1 MKLKQKTRKLV
12 AGVSICASIL
22 VLTSI
27 LSIVNPDSSWQDK
40 FSANLY
46 YERPIS
52 DDIVIIYINDYSLS
66 ADTLGRWQDWDRE
79 YYAQTID
86 NLSSA
91 EASVIGLDLLF
102 NRESKGASEA
112 ALEEAF
118 SSNPQANGVLENLY
132 GYLAEDHPSDTIL
145 ATSMED
151 AGNVVLVKYPDASS
165 SIDIIADSALAEG
178 YAYSGGGQSE
188 LLLSVMLQDSFDLK
202 IADVFTGENHANI
215 PANSNDEMYVNYAGP
230 AGSYKFFS
238 FYDIYTGNFD
248 PQDFA
253 GKIALIGVGT
263 PTLQDHYSVP
273 LGDENMYGVEIHA
286 NTIQTILD
294 GAYLRNLTTTE
305 KIAILAIASLLATAL
320 FMYLGIWWAIGAF
333 FVLSVG
339 YWFSAQAAFRQ
350 GIILDLVYPYLALI
364 IAYIGSTL
372 YRYFTEIQAGKEL
385 KNAFGHYVS
394 PEVVAEIIKNPD
406 ALKLG
411 GDKRAITVFFA
422 DIQNFTNW
430 SEGAQPEALVAQ
442 LNEYFSALS
451 EVIMRNG
458 GTVDKFEGDAIMA
471 FWGAPLPIENHAEL
485 TCRAAIEART
495 RLAELNKK
503 WLTEGRQEIHFR
515 IGINTGEAVV
525 GNLGSQDRF
534 DYTAIGD
541 NVNLAARLESA
552 NKFYSTTIMISENT
566 HGVVSDKFAI
576 RRLDRIRVKGKDKP
590 IDIFE
595 LIAETGHLAQGADA
609 FIDEFHQAIEYYRN
623 GNFPE
628 AQKRFQD
635 IAARAPQDGPTKT
648 YLERI
653 EQLIKSPPESWD
665 GTWTFESK

>member
-1 MKLKQKTRKLV
+1 MATFTCAIFSIMSV
-12 AGVSICASIL
+12 AKIG
-22 VLTSI
+22 
-27 LSIVNPDSSWQDK
+27 SSWQEK
-40 FSANLY
+40 LSANLY
-46 YERPIS
+46 QERGVS
-52 DDIVIIYINDYSLS
+52 DDIIIVYIDDYSLS
-66 ADTLGRWQDWDRE
+66 DNGLGRWQDWSRD
-79 YYAQTID
+79 YYATVIE
-86 NLSSA
+86 NLD
-91 EASVIGLDLLF
+91 EASAIGLDIIYT
-102 NRESKGASEA
+102 NAS
-112 ALEEAF
+112 
-118 SSNPQANGVLENLY
+118 SGVSGDQLSRILMDNFATDTLWAE
-132 GYLAEDHPSDTIL
+132 LAEYIKGEHPDDTTL
-145 ATSMED
+145 AEAIKE
-151 AGNVVLVKYPDASS
+151 AGNVFLVKYPYTDN
-165 SIDIIADSALAEG
+165 DGNLLAEVRSLDIFTENSAG
-178 YAYSGGGQSE
+178 EGFAHLEIPQSE
-188 LLLSVMLQDSFDLK
+188 NVLQTEGDFAEK
-202 IADVFTGENHANI
+202 IAEQLTGEALTPKRNEDNL
-215 PANSNDEMYVNYAGP
+215 MYINYAGKSL
-230 AGSYKFFS
+230 AYKQIS
-238 FYDIYTGNFD
+238 FANVYNGNFNVED
-248 PQDFA
+248 IEN
-253 GKIALIGVGT
+253 KIVLIGNGSPV
-263 PTLQDHYSVP
+263 LQDHYAVP
-273 LGDENMYGVEIHA
+273 IDDTTNMYGVEIHA

-305 KIAILAIASLLATAL
+305 KIAVLAAASLLATAL

-350 GIILDLVYPYLALI
+350 GIILDLVYPYIALI
-364 IAYIGSTL
+364 IAYVGSTL

-394 PEVVAEIIKNPD
+394 PEVVAEIVKNPD

-430 SEGAQPEALVAQ
+430 SEGAEPEALVAQ

-552 NKFYSTTIMISENT
+552 NKFYATTIMISENT

-595 LIAETGHLAQGADA
+595 LIAETGHLAQGANA

-623 GNFPE
+623 GNFAE
-628 AQKRFQD
+628 AQKRFQE
-635 IAARAPQDGPTKT
+635 IAAKAPADGPTKT

-653 EQLIKSPPESWD
+653 KKLMKNPPENWD
-665 GTWTFESK
+665 GTWTFADK